1 MFSVFLL
8 LPVLLLASKHFT
20 NAEVASNHS
29 QIVLSSVFDF
39 ETPYIAK
46 CFLSYKK
53 HFQEQPLKYS
63 VTSVFYRTCHHHH
76 HQHLQ
81 NDSFSVPI
89 ASFTS
94 VGRSLAPAFVATSG
108 IDRLLYSRQL
118 GLAQEVTLVQAC
130 TKQSKRAP
138 CLSNPVLTANHGRV
152 ISIDHQLRTLANQ
165 YIDIPFI
172 HSLANRHTKEFR
184 RHIPSGP
191 KMNSIKEIASVTWP
205 APVEVLHP
213 CGGNEGKGLLAV
225 IFVFCVVS
233 DISRRMTIRETF
245 GSALKNNSQ
254 TEIYFVVGRVDNEAM
269 EDRLQKEAEYYND
282 ILQFDFNDH
291 YFNLTLKSIAMLR
304 WTAVHC
310 SQAKFIFKLDNDCYI
325 RVNPFLK
332 QMTAFSGDT
341 IYGIYRINEPV
352 MRTGKWA
359 IDEWYYPHSTY
370 PPYHAGPYL
379 IPGPAALKLYEAIL
393 SEPTQDTIPALPI
406 DDAYIT
412 GILPEKIN
420 YPRASFTGLRELH
433 DRSYFQKNDRENVK
447 YLSTLTVYFETL
459 GDVDLRRIW
468 RQFGVD

>member
-53 HFQEQPLKYS
+53 HFQEQPLEYS

-118 GLAQEVTLVQAC
+118 GLVQEVTLVQAC

-254 TEIYFVVGRVDNEAM
+254 TEIYFVVGRVDNEA
-269 EDRLQKEAEYYND
+269 
-282 ILQFDFNDH
+282 
-291 YFNLTLKSIAMLR
+291 
-304 WTAVHC
+304 
-310 SQAKFIFKLDNDCYI
+310 
-325 RVNPFLK
+325 
-332 QMTAFSGDT
+332 
-341 IYGIYRINEPV
+341 
-352 MRTGKWA
+352 
-359 IDEWYYPHSTY
+359 
-370 PPYHAGPYL
+370 
-379 IPGPAALKLYEAIL
+379 
-393 SEPTQDTIPALPI
+393 
-406 DDAYIT
+406 
-412 GILPEKIN
+412 
-420 YPRASFTGLRELH
+420 
-433 DRSYFQKNDRENVK
+433 
-447 YLSTLTVYFETL
+447 
-459 GDVDLRRIW
+459 
-468 RQFGVD
+468 